1 MDEFVAILNIGL
13 TQLLFAHC
21 RNIRSI
27 DHYVIDTQ
35 IRQSLVYLEAAEIGF
50 INWEVCGTKII
61 AYPIFV

>member
-21 RNIRSI
+21 QNIRSI

-35 IRQSLVYLEAAEIGF
+35 IRQSLVYLEAAETGF
-50 INWEVCGTKII
+50 IN
-61 AYPIFV
+61 

>member
-13 TQLLFAHC
+13 MQLLLTHR

-27 DHYVIDTQ
+27 DHYVVDTQ

-50 INWEVCGTKII
+50 IN
-61 AYPIFV
+61 

>member
-21 RNIRSI
+21 RNRSI

-35 IRQSLVYLEAAEIGF
+35 IRQSLVYLEAAETGF
-50 INWEVCGTKII
+50 IN
-61 AYPIFV
+61 